1 MTGLLKISHLE
12 ATARVLV
19 ENGNV
24 AIIGMLSDTERVFTE
39 TTIVRRII
47 KYSEQGSW
55 LSKLLNKMTSWQPE

>member
-19 ENGNV
+19 ENGYV

-47 KYSEQGSW
+47 EYSEQGSW
-55 LSKLLNKMTSWQPE
+55 LSKLLNKMTNWQPE

>member
-19 ENGNV
+19 ENSYV

-39 TTIVRRII
+39 TTIVWWII
-47 KYSEQGSW
+47 EYSEQGSW
-55 LSKLLNKMTSWQPE
+55 LSKLLNEMTSWQPE